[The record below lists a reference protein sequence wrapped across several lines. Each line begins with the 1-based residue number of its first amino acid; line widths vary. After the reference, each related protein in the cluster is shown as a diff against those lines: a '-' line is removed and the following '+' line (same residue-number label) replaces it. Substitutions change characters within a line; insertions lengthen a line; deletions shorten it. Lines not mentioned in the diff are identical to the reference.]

1 MNNEIP
7 IEHKR
12 VNNKKK
18 MIDFLMSMIYEFIL
32 ITTLS
37 LIMSNFRLEL
47 FL

>member
-18 MIDFLMSMIYEFIL
+18 KDSFFMSTIYEFIL
-32 ITTLS
+32 KMTLS
-37 LIMSNFRLEL
+37 LIMSSFRLEL

>member
-18 MIDFLMSMIYEFIL
+18 MIDFLNVDDIWIYINNDVIF
-32 ITTLS
+32 
-37 LIMSNFRLEL
+37 NV
-47 FL
+47 